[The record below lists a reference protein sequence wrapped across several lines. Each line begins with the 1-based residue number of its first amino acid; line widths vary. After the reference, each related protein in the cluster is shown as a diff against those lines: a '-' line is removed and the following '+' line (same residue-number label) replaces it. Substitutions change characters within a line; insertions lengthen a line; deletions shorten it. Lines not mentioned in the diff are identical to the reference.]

1 MEILSLDPFL
11 KNQNRVYLGIKILKF
26 DTACFYACQVED
38 YQNIVKLSCRPLAFT
53 YLIYEAFLTS
63 DSHLLKTLCV
73 IRLIESPLK
82 MIKNAFYFT
91 LKAF

>member
-11 KNQNRVYLGIKILKF
+11 NNQNQAYLGIKILKF

-38 YQNIVKLSCRPLAFT
+38 YQNRPLAFN

-63 DSHLLKTLCV
+63 DSHLLKTFVL
-73 IRLIESPLK
+73 
-82 MIKNAFYFT
+82 FT
-91 LKAF
+91 